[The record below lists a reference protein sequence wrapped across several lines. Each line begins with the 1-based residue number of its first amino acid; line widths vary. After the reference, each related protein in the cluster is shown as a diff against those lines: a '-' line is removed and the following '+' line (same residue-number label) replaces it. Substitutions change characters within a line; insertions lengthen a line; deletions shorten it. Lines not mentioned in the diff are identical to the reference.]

1 MARVNGQAK
10 SGTMAW
16 IDPGFLPDL
25 LLNQLLVQVRLS
37 VTDDLRVDLYE
48 MDCALPIRPNFA

>member
-10 SGTMAW
+10 SGTMEW

>member
-1 MARVNGQAK
+1 MNDQGK

-16 IDPGFLPDL
+16 IDPVFLPDL
-25 LLNQLLVQVRLS
+25 LLNLLLEQVQLF